1 MLPRKSTSEQT
12 IYPQNLT
19 YCLKDEKEQHETVSN
34 ELLSQKKNP
43 TTLILL

>member
-1 MLPRKSTSEQT
+1 MLRRKSTSKQT
-12 IYPQNLT
+12 ISPQNLI
-19 YCLKDEKEQHETVSN
+19 YCLKDEQHETVSD